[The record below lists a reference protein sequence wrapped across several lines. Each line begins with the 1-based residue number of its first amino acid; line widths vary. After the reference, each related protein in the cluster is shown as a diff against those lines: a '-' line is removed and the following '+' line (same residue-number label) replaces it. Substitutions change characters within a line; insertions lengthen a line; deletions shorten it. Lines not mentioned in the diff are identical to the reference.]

1 MTLTNKDTD
10 MLINNIKEL
19 FQEKD
24 EYVMRAA
31 GWACRNILNY
41 DESRYFQFINE
52 YCHLM
57 PRIMLRNAI
66 EFLDEDIRVHILVSS
81 KEKRDSIKRK

>member
-52 YCHLM
+52 
-57 PRIMLRNAI
+57 
-66 EFLDEDIRVHILVSS
+66 
-81 KEKRDSIKRK
+81 